1 MIRRTSRRR
10 TSRRTQCFKKNPKI
24 VGFGMVPNG
33 ASKALT
39 RTFAKCLRWAQG
51 TYADLGPVGFKTSP
65 AAGDAGRH
73 YAYCEQHP
81 DDSLTIVFAPD
92 VVALTHKHLLGLM
105 FHELGH
111 AIDFR
116 YPAGEL
122 TRRIGGGI
130 PRERE
135 RRADEIARRTFGHVI
150 EYDPD
155 IGNVQ
160 CVACNG
166 VFPRPRGLQ

>member
-1 MIRRTSRRR
+1 
-10 TSRRTQCFKKNPKI
+10 
-24 VGFGMVPNG
+24 MVPNKSG
-33 ASKALT
+33 KSTLT

-51 TYADLGPVGFKTSP
+51 RHVDLGAIGFQVSP
-65 AAGDAGRH
+65 SAGDAGRH

-92 VVALTHKHLLGLM
+92 AAVLTHKHLLGLM

-116 YPAGEL
+116 YPGGEL

-130 PRERE
+130 PQERE

-150 EYDPD
+150 QYDPE
-155 IGNVQ
+155 IGHVQ

-166 VFPRPRGLQ
+166 VSPRPRGLR